1 MPLRLGGGSVSQAAP
16 GTNIQ
21 VASVTSE
28 SRKIESMQTLHLS
41 PTSGL
46 SSSSSLTQLAHLS
59 SVVEMPD
66 PLQEHKR
73 CEYLSTRNYDRFP
86 TKTKKKT
93 QR

>member
-1 MPLRLGGGSVSQAAP
+1 
-16 GTNIQ
+16 
-21 VASVTSE
+21 
-28 SRKIESMQTLHLS
+28 
-41 PTSGL
+41 L